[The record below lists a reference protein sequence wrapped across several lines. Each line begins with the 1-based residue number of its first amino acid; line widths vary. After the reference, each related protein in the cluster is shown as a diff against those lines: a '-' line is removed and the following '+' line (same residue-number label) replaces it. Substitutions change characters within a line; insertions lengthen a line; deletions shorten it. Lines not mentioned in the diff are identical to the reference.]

1 MFLRQSHICSNYTN
15 MMFLNIHTTHVLRY
29 MHDLVEHQLVEDDVD
44 AEENEFNSEI
54 IIIDREFCIVS
65 LFNDYAYRESE
76 LANYCLYDYCVQF
89 YKSKKL
95 SDLFFD
101 SCHSQ
106 HAHYSQFLRNI
117 DSVTVSTLLEK
128 LLFVKSDFEDEKK
141 KEDYY
146 CLIASM
152 FFL

>member
-1 MFLRQSHICSNYTN
+1 MNVT
-15 MMFLNIHTTHVLRY
+15 FLNIHTTHVLRH

-44 AEENEFNSEI
+44 AEEDEFNTEI
-54 IIIDREFCIVS
+54 VVIDREFCTVS
-65 LFNDYAYRESE
+65 LFDDYVYRDLKLED
-76 LANYCLYDYCVQF
+76 YCLYDYCAQF
-89 YKSKKL
+89 YKRRKL

-101 SCHSQ
+101 THHPQ
-106 HAHYSQFLRNI
+106 HAHYSQFLRNT

-141 KEDYY
+141 QENYY
-146 CLIASM
+146 CLITSM